1 MDVFNFDHSGYYC
14 GTSDARPD
22 PMTPG
27 AFLLPAFATFDPV
40 PLTGASERAR
50 FVQGRWVV
58 EAVPAPEPE
67 PHVMPAAPVQ
77 QARPESYPV
86 TFADPADMA
95 RYTQA
100 QLLSASDW
108 VVLRAMERGEPVPPE
123 WREYRQALRDVDKQD
138 TFPADVAWPVAP
150 GGAQ

>member
-1 MDVFNFDHSGYYC
+1 MDVFNFDHFGYYC
-14 GTSDARPD
+14 GTSAARPD

-40 PLTGASERAR
+40 PPTSASERAR

-58 EAVPAPEPE
+58 EVVPEPTPE
-67 PHVMPAAPVQ
+67 PHVTPAAPVQ

-86 TFADPADMA
+86 TFADPADMV
-95 RYTQA
+95 RFTQGK
-100 QLLSASDW
+100 LLGACDW
-108 VVLRAMERGEPVPPE
+108 VVLRAMERGESVPPE
-123 WREYRQALRDVDKQD
+123 WVAYRQAVRDVDKHENYPD
-138 TFPADVAWPVAP
+138 EVSWPVAP